1 MKYFVF
7 DTNVLIY
14 DAESIFKFTGD
25 DVTVVIPITVIEEI
39 DKFKK
44 ELSDRGRN
52 ARQFSRNIETLRKK
66 GDLTKGIKLENNST
80 IMIKMPEKQ
89 ISDFCK
95 YCFMGDEADNR
106 ILTTALCLKEQEGN
120 NRKVIF
126 LTKDINLRIKANAL
140 GINARDYIE
149 KDINK
154 FEEHNYGWQELNVS
168 PELIEEIYK
177 KGNLETVKTGL
188 TEKVLENRFF
198 LLKNEIN
205 PSNSALAFYDSTLK
219 ELNLIDPKFKEKVVW
234 GIKPRNKEQIFAMHL
249 LLDNSI
255 KLVSLVGK
263 AGTGKTLLAIAA
275 GLNQVVDEG
284 LYKKLIVSRP
294 IFPMGKDIGFLPGDV
309 ESKLSPWMG
318 PIFDNLDFL
327 LHSSDNEY
335 DYRFLMDKKLLEL
348 EPLTYIRGRS
358 ISDQYLIVD
367 EAQNLTPHEV
377 KTIITRAGENTKIV
391 LTGDPYQIDTPYL
404 DATNNGLIY
413 IVEKFKNQK
422 IAGTVTL
429 VKGER
434 SPLAEIASNLL

>member
-7 DTNVLIY
+7 DTNVILY
-14 DAESIFKFTGD
+14 DPDSIFKFKGD
-25 DVTVVIPITVIEEI
+25 DVTIVIPITVIEEI

-52 ARQFSRNIETLRKK
+52 ARQFSRNIEGLRKK
-66 GDLTKGIKLENNST
+66 GDITKGLKLENSST
-80 IMIKMPEKQ
+80 VVIQLPKKQ
-89 ISDFCK
+89 ISDFCE

-106 ILTTALCLKEQEGN
+106 ILATALCIKEKEGN
-120 NRKVIF
+120 NTNVVF

-140 GINARDYIE
+140 GLYARDYIE

-154 FEEHNYGWQELNVS
+154 FEEHNYGWKEIDVS
-168 PELIEEIYK
+168 SEIIETIYK
-177 KGNLETVKTGL
+177 AG
-188 TEKVLENRFF
+188 KVSISQIDLSNSIYSNYFF
-198 LLKNEIN
+198 LLKNEAN
-205 PSNSALAFYDSTLK
+205 PSNAALAFYNAALK
-219 ELNLIDPKFKEKVVW
+219 ELILIDPKYKEKSVW
-234 GIKPRNKEQIFAMHL
+234 GIKPRNKEQIFAMNL
-249 LLDNSI
+249 LLDNNI

-275 GLNQVVDEG
+275 GLNQVVDEE

-294 IFPMGKDIGFLPGDV
+294 IFPMGKDLGFLPGDV
-309 ESKLSPWMG
+309 EAKLSPWMG

-327 LHSSDNEY
+327 LNSAGNDY
-335 DYRFLMDKKLLEL
+335 DFRFLMDKKLLEL

-413 IVEKFKNQK
+413 IVEKFKNQS

-429 VKGER
+429 IKGER
-434 SPLAEIASNLL
+434 SPLAELASNLL